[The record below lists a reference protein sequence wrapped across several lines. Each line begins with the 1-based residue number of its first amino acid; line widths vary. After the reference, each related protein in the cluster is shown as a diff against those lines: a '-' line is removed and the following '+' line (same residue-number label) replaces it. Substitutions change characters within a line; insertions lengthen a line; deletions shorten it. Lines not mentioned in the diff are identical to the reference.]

1 MVRKVPTPEELKPP
15 AGIFTAATTIQRLLD
30 EAGHQ
35 FCFIGG
41 LAFQRW
47 GNPRY
52 TQDVDLTLICP
63 IGDERAMVEQLA
75 LWFPS
80 RLKESLEFSIR
91 QRIYLA
97 LLPDGTPADIAL
109 GVLDFE
115 YRAVARAIRF
125 DFGMGDPL
133 KICTA
138 DDLIVYKAF
147 AARDRDWEDV
157 KSIIRRRGGV
167 LNWTQIL
174 EELTPLAVLKEQPEI
189 LERLAAIRVD
199 PTR

>member
-1 MVRKVPTPEELKPP
+1 
-15 AGIFTAATTIQRLLD
+15 
-30 EAGHQ
+30 
-35 FCFIGG
+35 
-41 LAFQRW
+41 
-47 GNPRY
+47 
-52 TQDVDLTLICP
+52 
-63 IGDERAMVEQLA
+63 MVEQLA

-80 RLKESLEFSIR
+80 RLREPIEFSIK

-97 LLPDGTPADIAL
+97 VLPDGTPADIAL

-133 KICTA
+133 QICTA

-157 KSIIRRRGGV
+157 KSIIRRRGAA

-174 EELTPLAVLKEQPEI
+174 EELTPLTELKEQPEI
-189 LERLAAIRVD
+189 LERLTTIRKD
-199 PTR
+199 PTH